1 MATNGQQVALNGAE
15 SGSTQREWSPAS
27 WRTRPIKQ
35 QVIYEDQAAVDRSVA
50 KLRRLP
56 PIVTPTE
63 IWRLRKSLAEV
74 AEGKA
79 FLLQGGDCAELF
91 DYCHDSAID
100 AKVKLLL
107 QMSLVLI
114 WGGNKPVVRIARMAG
129 QYAKPRSSPME
140 TVNGKQI
147 PSFRG
152 DILNG
157 YDPEHRDIDPDRLVQ
172 AYFHSA
178 ATLNYVRA
186 QIGSGIADLHNPMD
200 WGLGHVQDPELQ
212 QKYSRIVESIS
223 ESLRFMR
230 TIGADT
236 AGQLET
242 VDLYTSHEGLLLE
255 YEEALTRKLRHP
267 SNRTVPPPR
276 KPAPVPKVS
285 PLTGGALIDPTIT
298 SSEEE
303 TSGHYN
309 TGTHFLWIGDRT
321 RQPDHAHIEYIRGIE
336 NPIGI
341 KVGPTTTTEDLV
353 HLLDLVNPR
362 KEVGKVTLI
371 TRYGESKIR
380 DLLPSHIHAVR
391 ASGHKVVWQCDPM
404 HGNTRSTTS
413 GIKTR
418 SFTSIFSE
426 LSSALEIHKREGS
439 FLGGVHLELTGDAVT
454 ECTGGSQGLSDE
466 DLGERYE
473 TFCDPRLNEKQALE
487 LAFLVAGS
495 QRGQGKA

>member
-1 MATNGQQVALNGAE
+1 MNGHGPNGA
-15 SGSTQREWSPAS
+15 SSVPPDDWSPSS
-27 WRTRPIKQ
+27 WRTKPTKQ
-35 QVIYEDQAAVDRSVA
+35 QVVYEDESAVA
-50 KLRRLP
+50 KSRAKLQSVP
-56 PIVTPTE
+56 PIVTSTE
-63 IWRLRKSLAEV
+63 IWKLRRALADV
-74 AEGKA
+74 AQGKA

-91 DYCHDSAID
+91 DYCNDSAID
-100 AKVKLLL
+100 SKIKLLL

-140 TVNGKQI
+140 KTADGRDV

-157 YDPEHRDIDPDRLVQ
+157 FPEDQRKIDPDRLVQ

-186 QIGSGIADLHNPMD
+186 QIASGIADLHNPLD
-200 WGLGHVQDPELQ
+200 WNLGRVGDPSVEG
-212 QKYSRIVESIS
+212 KYKMIVESIS

-230 TIGADT
+230 TVGADT

-255 YEEALTRKLRHP
+255 YEEALTRRLRHP
-267 SNRTVPPPR
+267 SNRTGPPR
-276 KPAPVPKVS
+276 MKLAAGPKVS
-285 PLTGGALIDPTIT
+285 PLTGGALTDNSIQEP
-298 SSEEE
+298 E
-303 TSGHYN
+303 TTGYYN
-309 TGTHFLWIGDRT
+309 TSAHFLWVGDRT
-321 RQPDHAHIEYIRGIE
+321 RQPDHAHIEYFRGIE

-341 KVGPTTTTEDLV
+341 KVGPTTSAEDLV
-353 HLLDLVNPR
+353 QLLDIVNPN

-371 TRYGESKIR
+371 TRYGEGKVG
-380 DLLPSHIHAVR
+380 DLLPKHIEAVR
-391 ASGHKVVWQCDPM
+391 RTPHVVVWQCDPM
-404 HGNTRSTTS
+404 HGNTRSTST

-418 SFTSIFSE
+418 SFHSVFNE
-426 LSSALEIHKREGS
+426 LSAALRIHKECDS
-439 FLGGVHLELTGDAVT
+439 FLGGVHLELTGDPVT
-454 ECTGGSQGLSDE
+454 ECTGGSQGLQDE

-495 QRGQGKA
+495 QREG